1 MQRHEDL
8 VFAALLQPQAVRA
21 WPPYRLT
28 ELLRQA
34 RAAALLGRVAS
45 ILHDGGSLEGL
56 WPNAA
61 LGHLVSASRLAEA
74 QAGEIAREIGHV
86 GRALADLGAPVV
98 LLKGAAYL
106 AARLPAARGRLF
118 SDVDIMVPR
127 DALAQA
133 ESRLMLAGWMRSE
146 ITPYDERYYRE
157 WTHELPPMEHV
168 HRRTTLDVHH
178 TILPPTA
185 RLKPDARLLF
195 AEVRPLPEH
204 PGLFVLAPADL
215 VLHSM
220 THLFMNEDMS
230 RAQRDLSDLD
240 LLLRHFA
247 EVEPG
252 FWSTLL
258 ERAARLDLRRPLY
271 YGLRYPHALLGTPVP
286 ASTLA
291 VAERWGPSWRL
302 PMDALWQRALRSPH
316 PAAALPGQRL
326 ALFALYVRGH
336 WLRMPPAML
345 ARHLAVKAFGLH
357 ERREASD
364 RGG

>member
-1 MQRHEDL
+1 MQRPDDL
-8 VFAALLQPQAVRA
+8 VFAALLQPQAARA
-21 WPPYRLT
+21 WPQDRLT

-34 RAAALLGRVAS
+34 RAAALLGRVART
-45 ILHDGGSLEGL
+45 LQDGGPLEGQ
-56 WPNAA
+56 WPEAA
-61 LGHLVSASRLAEA
+61 LGHLASANRLAEA

-106 AARLPAARGRLF
+106 AAGLPAARGRLF

-127 DALAQA
+127 EAIAQA
-133 ESRLMLAGWMRSE
+133 ESRLMLAGWMASE

-157 WTHELPPMEHV
+157 WTHELPPLEHV

-195 AEVRPLPEH
+195 ADARPLPDH
-204 PGLFVLAPADL
+204 PGLFVLAPTDM

-230 RAQRDLSDLD
+230 HAQRDLSDLD

-247 EVEPG
+247 ETEPG
-252 FWSTLL
+252 FWSTLV
-258 ERAARLDLRRPLY
+258 ERAARLDLRRPLH
-271 YGLRYPHALLGTPVP
+271 YGLRYTHALLGTPVP
-286 ASTLA
+286 AA
-291 VAERWGPSWRL
+291 ARAQADRWGPAWRL
-302 PMDALWQRALRSPH
+302 PMDTLWRRALRSPH
-316 PAAALPGQRL
+316 PAAALRGQRL

-336 WLRMPPAML
+336 WLRMPPLML
-345 ARHLAVKAFGLH
+345 ARHLTVKAFGLH